1 MAFDRITGQMLIE
14 IQGKE
19 DTSSH
24 LAAPVPRDAKGIGA
38 DGRAQ
43 QPPSSSMSMALGSQS
58 SRWNYVQS
66 LSSYNLRNRT
76 RVSANKVVGR
86 TALMQAAMAGLVSDV
101 EEMLGSSRLDL
112 QDDMGMTALMW
123 AACSSVYPPSKCQS
137 SSGVMKLLLDA
148 RASVNIEDD
157 NGFTVLMHNLSS
169 DLDILNDPIRE
180 HEVEESKLHSLKLL
194 LERRRGPI
202 ELIRT

>member
-1 MAFDRITGQMLIE
+1 MLISLS
-14 IQGKE
+14 QGQE
-19 DTSSH
+19 ETSSH
-24 LAAPVPRDAKGIGA
+24 LPGPVARDAKDLGA
-38 DGRAQ
+38 DAPTQ
-43 QPPSSSMSMALGSQS
+43 TQPAPSSSMSMALGSQS

-76 RVSANKVVGR
+76 RFSANKVVGR
-86 TALMQAAMAGLVSDV
+86 TSLMQAAMAGLVSDV
-101 EEMLGSSRLDL
+101 EELLGSSRLDL

-123 AACSSVYPPSKCQS
+123 AACSAVYPPSQCQS
-137 SSGVMKLLLDA
+137 SARVMKLLLDA

-157 NGFTVLMHNLSS
+157 NGFTVLMHTLSS

-180 HEVEESKLHSLKLL
+180 GEVEESKLHVLKLL

-202 ELIRT
+202 D